1 MRGFDELKS
10 AYLRMKSQK
19 VKEKED
25 LRYIEYVCDETG
37 WPFEKAKDAM
47 DTAKKDGISYRKTSS
62 IQLSQPTN
70 AKFKQALI
78 FQS

>member
-47 DTAKKDGISYRKTSS
+47 DTAKKTASPTSTTPREKCGRRRKKKWKKPSGI
-62 IQLSQPTN
+62 
-70 AKFKQALI
+70 
-78 FQS
+78 